1 MTYTDEA
8 MGRAI
13 HAARR
18 GLLPA
23 VTQEQL
29 GIEAGYAS
37 RGAGVSISRV
47 ESGRMRPSAE
57 KLERIAAALGVAPQE
72 LARRAE
78 ELTGAAHDAAPAAGR
93 RTARQ
98 RAAELH
104 RSVTARQAEGE
115 LASSR
120 LDASRAAARDE
131 FLVPFVRNAALIA
144 GKPQRRAL
152 AAGSDDPGSPAPG
165 SDGDWLRLGRLQEE
179 IAAALA
185 APAASAAAADAA
197 GVLVAAAG
205 TVAGTDTEPAVSYVR
220 DALVRLLGNASTGTP
235 IIELH
240 GIARSNAIFAK
251 FGLGTKANGG
261 FGVAGGKLMQKAA
274 IIVPLGIIAIAGTK
288 LARRSIRRAAEFEG
302 TVTEA
307 ETLHALGER
316 GFDALVS
323 MTGRSAAILDFI
335 AVHGAHAQRKWH
347 AALGDGAASWASMT
361 ARQQDRY
368 GDLVAVL
375 ACQMAAEDIASV
387 AHLLLT
393 MQGDELTALIEA
405 TSGSLD
411 HIDAAVRSLI

>member
-1 MTYTDEA
+1 MIYTDEA

-29 GIEAGYAS
+29 GIAAGYAS

-57 KLERIAAALGVAPQE
+57 KLERIAAALGVTLQE
-72 LARRAE
+72 LARRAA
-78 ELTGAAHDAAPAAGR
+78 ELTRAAHDAAPAAGR

-115 LASSR
+115 LASGR

-131 FLVPFVRNAALIA
+131 FLVPFVRNAARIA

-152 AAGSDDPGSPAPG
+152 GAGSADSGSRAPG
-165 SDGDWLRLGRLQEE
+165 SDGDWLRLGQLQEE

-185 APAASAAAADAA
+185 ATAAAANAA

-220 DALVRLLGNASTGTP
+220 DALIRLLGDASTGKP

-251 FGLGTKANGG
+251 LGLGTKANGG
-261 FGVAGGKLMQKAA
+261 FGVAGGRMVRNAA
-274 IIVPLGIIAIAGTK
+274 IIVPLGLIAIAGAR

-316 GFDALVS
+316 GFDAFAAV
-323 MTGRSAAILDFI
+323 TGRAGGILDFI

-347 AALGDGAASWASMT
+347 AALGDGATSWASMT
-361 ARQQDRY
+361 AQQQDRY
-368 GDLVAVL
+368 GDLVTVL